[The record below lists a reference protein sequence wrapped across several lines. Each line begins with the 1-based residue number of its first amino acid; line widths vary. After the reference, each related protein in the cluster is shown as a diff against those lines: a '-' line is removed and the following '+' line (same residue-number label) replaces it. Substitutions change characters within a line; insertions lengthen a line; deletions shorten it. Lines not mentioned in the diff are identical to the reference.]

1 MKNELLENLKPTFK
15 AYGIVWTGLSA
26 KILIDCYRNNNYSDA
41 IDIFY
46 FLSFVPVIALLTVV
60 YTKLKNSDISNLLSS
75 VIFSLSGVTLLLAFY
90 FLTVLAGG
98 TPFNARFIVV
108 MIALVFACLAGL
120 YYQLPWRK
128 HDVQQPK

>member
-1 MKNELLENLKPTFK
+1 MKNEFLENLKPTFK

-26 KILIDCYRNNNYSDA
+26 KILIDCYRNNDYSDA
-41 IDIFY
+41 INIFY

-90 FLTVLAGG
+90 FLTVLAGSQG
-98 TPFNARFIVV
+98 FISRS
-108 MIALVFACLAGL
+108 
-120 YYQLPWRK
+120 WRHNIRGNNISK
-128 HDVQQPK
+128 